1 MLTYT
6 ARVIPFLSLVYFNLQ
21 TLIWKRCFLNK
32 KKKAQHSLC
41 SKCTD
46 GFITEFWELAVT
58 HHFVD

>member
-32 KKKAQHSLC
+32 KKKPSILY
-41 SKCTD
+41 
-46 GFITEFWELAVT
+46 AVNALM
-58 HHFVD
+58 VLLQNSGSWL